1 MKSTVYYVSSLNG
14 NDSNDG
20 LTKETA
26 FLTLDKINSIALGAG
41 DKVLLENGSIFE
53 NQFLH
58 IKNAGDINGEP
69 IEIGA

>member
-53 NQFLH
+53 NQFFAYQKCRRH
-58 IKNAGDINGEP
+58 
-69 IEIGA
+69 